1 MIASSHLARAPQ
13 AYGKLTTVDDQT
25 ESAYHPDMN
34 RTYRMIR
41 YITGLCIYADVRATA
56 LLAAPHT
63 PRDLGKRVRF
73 VLFHA
78 CSFILEAFSLVLV
91 RAVIVDYF
99 ILVILANG
107 SSASSVPLDLFRD
120 LSLSP
125 SRGGHEHAPVS
136 DDHMDDFLAE

>member
-1 MIASSHLARAPQ
+1 
-13 AYGKLTTVDDQT
+13 
-25 ESAYHPDMN
+25 MN
-34 RTYRMIR
+34 RTYRRCR
-41 YITGLCIYADVRATA
+41 YITGLSIFADVRVTA

-63 PRDLGKRVRF
+63 PRDLGKKVRF

-107 SSASSVPLDLFRD
+107 SSSSSVPLDLLRY

-125 SRGGHEHAPVS
+125 SRGGHGHAHVS
-136 DDHMDDFLAE
+136 DDHMDERLEAY